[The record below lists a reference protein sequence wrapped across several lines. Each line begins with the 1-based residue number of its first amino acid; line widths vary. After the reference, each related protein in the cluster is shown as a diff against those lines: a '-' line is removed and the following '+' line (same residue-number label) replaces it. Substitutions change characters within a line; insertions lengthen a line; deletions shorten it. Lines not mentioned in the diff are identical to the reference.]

1 MMPGVLETMA
11 AAIANPADMSRPEK
25 VAFLAA
31 EGSTGHATTAAT
43 FLAPSHG
50 EMDFGML
57 SRMLDKQ
64 MEQARKGNLGHLEM
78 TLAGQ
83 AIALNA
89 IFHEMARRAAANMG
103 QAPRE
108 MERYMRLA
116 MKAQSQCRCTVE
128 TLAEIKNPR
137 QVAFV
142 TQANIAQNQQVNN
155 AAPPRARTGRKPS
168 TQNKLLEAEASN
180 VERLDTRAQGTS
192 VRGYPPLEAVAKVHR
207 AKVDRRKAAG
217 QP

>member
-1 MMPGVLETMA
+1 MA
-11 AAIANPADMSRPEK
+11 TTLGKILATASANPAGMSRPEK

-31 EGSTGHATTAAT
+31 DGGWGHAHTAEA
-43 FLAPSHG
+43 FLRPSHG
-50 EMDFGML
+50 EMDMAML
-57 SRMLDKQ
+57 SRMLDAQ
-64 MEQARKGNLGHLEM
+64 MADASAGKLGHLEQ

-83 AIALNA
+83 AMALNA
-89 IFHEMARRAAANMG
+89 IFHEMARRAAANMSG
-103 QAPRE
+103 PPRE

-155 AAPPRARTGRKPS
+155 GTPPRARTGKNRS
-168 TQNKLLEAEASN
+168 SQNKLLEIDH
-180 VERLDTRAQGTS
+180 VERLDTRAQGAS
-192 VRGYPPLEAVAKVHR
+192 GGSHPPLEAVARVYG
-207 AKVDRRKAAG
+207 AKVARRKATG
-217 QP
+217 